1 MANTHSFEQRQK
13 RDEKFI
19 RHYVELGGNAT
30 AAAKAIGVSVS
41 SASTTGNRMK
51 KRLWKQIQIEI
62 KSNIKSYMPMA
73 VRMLIEL
80 AEGADSERVRLYA
93 VKDLLDRGGLKPT
106 DKQRIEYRS
115 PTSDMTDDEMR
126 SELET
131 FFEQDLAQ
139 HLKENDLHLIT
150 QEQFELVES
159 ILEHPN
165 GNFVA
170 ITGRGLARTTH

>member
-1 MANTHSFEQRQK
+1 MANTHSFEERQK

-62 KSNIKSYMPMA
+62 QSNIKSYMPMA

-106 DKQRIEYRS
+106 EKQRIEYRS

-159 ILEHPN
+159 ILEH
-165 GNFVA
+165 
-170 ITGRGLARTTH
+170 TMELADGKEDH